1 MKIYKYSSLESAVR
15 ILQGG
20 SVVLSNPEDFN
31 DPNDCAFVQDQHD
44 KEKAEKLVTD
54 YFIYKTISNLASS
67 NDIKLTKFSS

>member
-44 KEKAEKLVTD
+44 KEK
-54 YFIYKTISNLASS
+54 FRRIMIYRTVRLNH
-67 NDIKLTKFSS
+67 D